1 MAQLP
6 TQVFKLSY
14 LKKICED
21 SQLVLSFLCEKTGD
35 NLFFWHF
42 EKKAIWE
49 LETSILE
56 AGFQIPR
63 ARSKLNQLH
72 PQWIK

>member
-21 SQLVLSFLCEKTGD
+21 SQLVLSFLCEKNGD
-35 NLFFWHF
+35 NLFSDIL
-42 EKKAIWE
+42 KK
-49 LETSILE
+49 
-56 AGFQIPR
+56 
-63 ARSKLNQLH
+63 KLFGNWRHQY
-72 PQWIK
+72 